1 MPALTFKRPSTRS
14 RFDAPAPAGNVD
26 SDMVGS
32 GSKPDSGF
40 TLLEMIVSLIIMGIV
55 ALVVVAPIV
64 QAING
69 FIFVQ
74 GTRSVVRNAEL
85 AMLRLSK
92 ELVVTQKSSITGTA
106 SSLTFASLHTGA
118 NATYTAL
125 LSGSQL
131 ILQDNNNNNYVLAN
145 NINSLSFA
153 YYSTYSG
160 TSSSTWTTTSM
171 IVYMS
176 ITVTGP
182 GNAPLTFSTRVAP
195 RN

>member
-1 MPALTFKRPSTRS
+1 MSMPIALKVCFKR
-14 RFDAPAPAGNVD
+14 
-26 SDMVGS
+26 
-32 GSKPDSGF
+32 DSGF
-40 TLLEMIVSLIIMGIV
+40 TLLEVVVSLILLGII
-55 ALVVVAPIV
+55 ALLGVTLLV
-64 QAING
+64 QAANG
-69 FIFVQ
+69 FIFVTGAQ
-74 GTRSVVRNAEL
+74 AVVENAEL

-92 ELVVTQKSSITGTA
+92 ELIVTQKSSITGTA
-106 SSLTFASLHTGA
+106 SSLTFASPHTGA
-118 NATYTAL
+118 NSTYTASC
-125 LSGSQL
+125 SGSQL
-131 ILQDNNNNNYVLAN
+131 ILKDNNNNNYVLAN